1 MPAVMAG
8 PVSFAPP
15 KGKSSK
21 MAIIIAGFAAF
32 GGFLY
37 GYDTGYI
44 AGVKAM
50 PFWLRSAGQ
59 LGSDGKYHITT
70 SQDSLV
76 TSILSVGVG

>member
-37 GYDTGYI
+37 GYDTG
-44 AGVKAM
+44 
-50 PFWLRSAGQ
+50 
-59 LGSDGKYHITT
+59 
-70 SQDSLV
+70 
-76 TSILSVGVG
+76 